1 MWSWILSI
9 GSGLLSWLLNNLVAL
24 LALAL
29 STWAL
34 LRQYLGGR
42 RALVTAWFALTPTGS
57 GMSDRLVVINHGPAA
72 ARDITV
78 TFKNEVGD
86 VWNGL
91 EWRDPFP
98 IPLLAAGD
106 PFHAPSAAIIG
117 NGTYLSTTIRWTDG
131 RRGRQS
137 RVTTL
142 SFLGAPIGDWS
153 EIGAKRVLS
162 RALDG
167 I

>member
-1 MWSWILSI
+1 MEPFNWSP
-9 GSGLLSWLLNNLVAL
+9 LLGWLLTNLVAL
-24 LALAL
+24 LALGL

-42 RALVTAWFALTPTGS
+42 RALVTAWFALTPGGS
-57 GMSDRLVVINHGPAA
+57 GMSDRLVVINHGPGA

-78 TFKNEVGD
+78 TFINEVGD
-86 VWNGL
+86 VWNGMT
-91 EWRDPFP
+91 WKDPFP

-117 NGTYLSTTIRWTDG
+117 NGTYLNATIQWTDG

-142 SFLGAPIGDWS
+142 SLLGAPIGDWS
-153 EIGAKRVLS
+153 EIGAKRVLAQ
-162 RALDG
+162 ALGG